1 MSGKRAMLLV
11 LLFAHLAHAADDA
24 PVVTP
29 LVPGFVCVPESR
41 RVLEGKAM
49 ASCEARNDS
58 LTHGNV
64 IVSTPIAIATLG
76 GAVVLA
82 IAAGIAIGVAV
93 KKP

>member
-1 MSGKRAMLLV
+1 MRNAMLLV
-11 LLFAHLAHAADDA
+11 LLCAHLAHAADDA
-24 PVVTP
+24 PVAVP
-29 LVPGFVCVPESR
+29 MVPGFVCVPESR
-41 RVLEGKAM
+41 RVLEGRAM

-64 IVSTPIAIATLG
+64 IVSTPVAVATLG

-82 IAAGIAIGVAV
+82 IAAGIAIGVAAG